1 MMSIGSNMHR
11 MLNSGEDARRLL
23 YLSSLHQSS
32 QNLISAPKDDILAVR
47 RNPLDIS
54 QQSHLPQQQNSQRIQ
69 SCPTPNTSTNKRN
82 AFGATQPN
90 TAVSRRNARERKRVR
105 LVNLGFSTLRERVP
119 PGAKNKKLSKVETLR
134 AAIDYIG
141 QLQRM
146 LGMAEPQSFE
156 DKNFQSMLS
165 DENYGQDDCSSVASS
180 EEIGVVG
187 GSCGPS
193 GGSGD
198 LSPASSHPSDY
209 SLVSSPYTN
218 QATQDDHLMD
228 IGLWFS

>member
-1 MMSIGSNMHR
+1 MMSVGSNMHR
-11 MLNSGEDARRLL
+11 MMSSGEDARRLL

-32 QNLISAPKDDILAVR
+32 QNLISVPKEDVLTVR
-47 RNPLDIS
+47 RSPMDLG
-54 QQSHLPQQQNSQRIQ
+54 QQSHLPHQQNSQRIQ
-69 SCPTPNTSTNKRN
+69 RCPTPNTSKRN
-82 AFGATQPN
+82 AFGVTQQN

-134 AAIDYIG
+134 AAIEYIG
-141 QLQRM
+141 QLQSM
-146 LGMAEPQSFE
+146 LGMTEPQPYE
-156 DKNFQSMLS
+156 DKNFQNMLS

-180 EEIGVVG
+180 EEIGVLG

-218 QATQDDHLMD
+218 QGAHDDQLMD

>member
-1 MMSIGSNMHR
+1 MHR
-11 MLNSGEDARRLL
+11 ILANDEDARRLL
-23 YLSSLHQSS
+23 YLSSLHHAS
-32 QNLISAPKDDILAVR
+32 QNIIGGPKQDAHSLR
-47 RNPLDIS
+47 RSPMDLE
-54 QQSHLPQQQNSQRIQ
+54 QLSHLPHQHSNQRVR
-69 SCPTPNTSTNKRN
+69 CPTSNTSVSKRN
-82 AFGATQPN
+82 TFEPTPTN

-146 LGMAEPQSFE
+146 LGMPEQQAYDDSQLET
-156 DKNFQSMLS
+156 LLA
-165 DENYGQDDCSSVASS
+165 DENFRQDDCSSVASS
-180 EEIGVVG
+180 EEMGGLV
-187 GSCGPS
+187 GSCVPS
-193 GGSGD
+193 GGSCD

-209 SLVSSPYTN
+209 SLVSSPYTS
-218 QATQDDHLMD
+218 QTPQDDHLMD